1 MTSITSAAP
10 AGSAAPAASAPAVNM
25 ETLANL
31 AISGDALQS
40 AMGATLDDMLGGGLG
55 AKANATSMVKL
66 HLQTAQLE
74 LSASLLGSVTSTT
87 KNQIEKIANAM

>member
-1 MTSITSAAP
+1 MTSITTATLAGSVAP
-10 AGSAAPAASAPAVNM
+10 ATSSPPVNM

-74 LSASLLGSVTSTT
+74 LSTSLLGSVTSAT
-87 KNQIEKIANAM
+87 KNQIEKIANGM